1 VKRCVILFA
10 LLSIGFG
17 TQARA
22 LDSSGTVYIDGV
34 PCNLLCQSYM
44 AWSRRVLKE
53 RTRPSPSDDAAS
65 PAIGTA
71 MTTPSPAV
79 RSRVARHA
87 LAVRLERGKERRA
100 ESSRRADN
108 ARMAKASVSK
118 PPDVLPPMQS
128 PVQSTAPHEA
138 LDSPKAPAPETNSSR
153 SPGSAARETNNVAPA
168 DPRPAE
174 VPERGTSKLSDAP
187 ITEAKPAGDMSSRP
201 AHDATGDA
209 APIRIRRQV
218 LAAVAVAE
226 QLTAA
231 GAPELKAMHGEH
243 ANDATNT
250 PADAPEAIGPEENAL
265 VALVVTR
272 PEINSLAELAEKD
285 VAIDQRRL
293 SAENDVRTALVAAG
307 AVAVRLSDSDTLAI
321 DRLMRGEVP
330 AAVLTLLS
338 PDSAEVF
345 PSLAGLS
352 VFKVPLSPRSVEPKQ
367 QDGDP
372 AK

>member
-22 LDSSGTVYIDGV
+22 MDSSGTVYIDGV

-53 RTRPSPSDDAAS
+53 RTRPSSTDDAAP

-87 LAVRLERGKERRA
+87 LTVGLERGKERRA
-100 ESSRRADN
+100 ESSRQADG
-108 ARMAKASVSK
+108 ARIAKASVSK
-118 PPDVLPPMQS
+118 PPEVLPPMQS
-128 PVQSTAPHEA
+128 TASQEA
-138 LDSPKAPAPETNSSR
+138 LDRPKAPVETNTTQQ
-153 SPGSAARETNNVAPA
+153 PGSAARETNIMAPA

-187 ITEAKPAGDMSSRP
+187 ITEAKPAGDMNSRP
-201 AHDATGDA
+201 AHEATGDA
-209 APIRIRRQV
+209 APVTFRRRL